1 MGALA
6 GHIACQRASSPAQLG
21 LPILSTLQL
30 LLSPCLPLSPSEE
43 DLKMGTGN
51 SGELLV
57 LRCWAISRHPQA
69 QTLSMHP
76 LSLDWIRRKNLH
88 RRTGR
93 CCLPGAACSL
103 VLLLSGSKG
112 IWCLTLAIVKVQRKS
127 VSINHCPTLQ
137 ECLSACELSSRRKP
151 DSERHP
157 RVPLVPTTPD
167 PSGDRTRGTS

>member
-1 MGALA
+1 MGALT

-69 QTLSMHP
+69 QTLSVHHLPMPAWH
-76 LSLDWIRRKNLH
+76 SAW
-88 RRTGR
+88 TGYVGR
-93 CCLPGAACSL
+93 IYTEERAGATFQERLALWCCYFLEAKESGA
-103 VLLLSGSKG
+103 
-112 IWCLTLAIVKVQRKS
+112 
-127 VSINHCPTLQ
+127 
-137 ECLSACELSSRRKP
+137 
-151 DSERHP
+151 
-157 RVPLVPTTPD
+157 
-167 PSGDRTRGTS
+167 